1 MKSRLNRSCLTAG
14 VLIALSTAAQAADV
28 TPSFKAPAAPTF
40 SWTGCYFGGNA
51 GGAFGR
57 ATYEDIQPNTS
68 GFGLPQPLG
77 AFDPN
82 AVPAIVTGMTNTVSG
97 AGFTGGGQ
105 FGCAYQAWSNFVFAW
120 ESDLAYTGL
129 HGSFSESS
137 VTATGA
143 GFTST
148 QTFGN
153 RALNTNRIRLGFV
166 SGSWMFYIT
175 GGFAFADVNLTDQF
189 IFTSR
194 GGIAQGIPLTGVDT
208 AAWAMGWT
216 AGAGAEWMFDRN
228 WSFKV
233 EYLYADVGTIS
244 YIAQGNVPA
253 ASLAF
258 IDVSHRLSEN
268 LARVGINYHF
278 YY

>member
-1 MKSRLNRSCLTAG
+1 MKSRLIRSSLSAG
-14 VLIALSTAAQAADV
+14 ALITLSTVAQAADV
-28 TPSFKAPAAPTF
+28 TPSFKAPAAPAV
-40 SWTGCYFGGNA
+40 SWTGCYFGANA
-51 GGAFGR
+51 GGAFGAAR
-57 ATYEDIQPNTS
+57 YEDIQPNTNT
-68 GFGLPQPLG
+68 FGLPLG
-77 AFDPN
+77 AFDPR
-82 AVPAIVTGMTNTVSG
+82 AVPAIVDGMTNTLTG

-105 FGCAYQAWSNFVFAW
+105 FGCAYQAWNNFVFGW

-143 GFTST
+143 AFSST

-189 IFTSR
+189 IFTSH
-194 GGIAQGIPLTGVDT
+194 GGLAQGIPLTGVDT

-216 AGAGAEWMFDRN
+216 VGAGAEWMFDRN

-233 EYLYADVGTIS
+233 EYLYTDVGTIS
-244 YIAQGNVPA
+244 YIAQSNVTA
-253 ASLAF
+253 VSLAF

-268 LARVGINYHF
+268 LARVGFNYHF